1 MAKKWYV
8 KELSKLT
15 GVSVRTLHH
24 YDNVNLLKPSERLEN
39 GYRKYSEEDLLKLQ
53 QIIALKSFGFKLM
66 HIRNILLKNI
76 SLIDNLKNQT
86 IFLKGKAKSLYTTSK
101 DDRLVMHFSDDTS
114 AFDGKKKEALLGK
127 GAVNNQFNAFIMD
140 HLQNNGIE
148 THHIEVLNNNDSLV
162 WNLNMF
168 PVECVIRNRASGS
181 ICRRLGTEDG
191 LILESPLFEFF
202 LKDDDLGDP
211 LINDEHIIS
220 FGWATKDQ
228 IDEMKKLTYKVNSV
242 LKELFINSGLI
253 LVDFKVEFGVNG
265 NGTILLAD
273 EFTPDGCRLWDS
285 ETLKK
290 MDKDRFRQGLGDVVE
305 SYHQVADRLGMN
317 IIVD

>member
-1 MAKKWYV
+1 MEKI
-8 KELSKLT
+8 KELT
-15 GVSVRTLHH
+15 
-24 YDNVNLLKPSERLEN
+24 
-39 GYRKYSEEDLLKLQ
+39 
-53 QIIALKSFGFKLM
+53 
-66 HIRNILLKNI
+66 
-76 SLIDNLKNQT
+76 
-86 IFLKGKAKSLYTTSK
+86 KGKAKSLFTTTNEEQ
-101 DDRLVMHFSDDTS
+101 LIMHFSDDTS

-140 HLQNNGIE
+140 HLEKSGVE
-148 THHIEVLNNNDSLV
+148 THHIQIINNNDSLV
-162 WNLNMF
+162 KKLSMF
-168 PVECVIRNRASGS
+168 PIECVIRNRASGS

-191 LILESPLFEFF
+191 LVLESPLFEFF

-220 FGWATKDQ
+220 FKWATKDQ
-228 IDEMKKLTYKVNSV
+228 IDDMKKLTYKVNAILSD
-242 LKELFINSGLI
+242 LFINSGLI
-253 LVDFKVEFGVNG
+253 LVDFKVEFGVCSNG
-265 NGTILLAD
+265 RILLAD

>member
-1 MAKKWYV
+1 MEKI
-8 KELSKLT
+8 KEIT
-15 GVSVRTLHH
+15 
-24 YDNVNLLKPSERLEN
+24 
-39 GYRKYSEEDLLKLQ
+39 
-53 QIIALKSFGFKLM
+53 
-66 HIRNILLKNI
+66 
-76 SLIDNLKNQT
+76 
-86 IFLKGKAKSLYTTSK
+86 KGKAKSLFTTSN
-101 DDRLVMHFSDDTS
+101 DNQLVMHFSDDTS

-127 GAVNNQFNAFIMD
+127 GAVNNQFNAFIME
-140 HLQNNGIE
+140 HLEKNGVE
-148 THHIEVLNNNDSLV
+148 THHIQVLNNNDSLV
-162 WNLNMF
+162 YKLDMF
-168 PVECVIRNRASGS
+168 PIECVIRNRASGS

-191 LILESPLFEFF
+191 LILENPLFEFF

-220 FGWATKDQ
+220 FGWANKDQ
-228 IDEMKKLTYKVNSV
+228 IEKMKELTYKVNTV
-242 LKELFINSGLI
+242 LKELFINSNLI
-253 LVDFKVEFGVNG
+253 LVDFKVEFGVCSQG
-265 NGTILLAD
+265 KILLAD

>member
-1 MAKKWYV
+1 MEKI
-8 KELSKLT
+8 KEIT
-15 GVSVRTLHH
+15 
-24 YDNVNLLKPSERLEN
+24 
-39 GYRKYSEEDLLKLQ
+39 
-53 QIIALKSFGFKLM
+53 
-66 HIRNILLKNI
+66 
-76 SLIDNLKNQT
+76 
-86 IFLKGKAKSLYTTSK
+86 KGKAKSLFTTSN
-101 DDRLVMHFSDDTS
+101 DNHLVMHFSDDTS

-127 GAVNNQFNAFIMD
+127 GTVNNQFNAFIMD
-140 HLQNNGIE
+140 HLEKNGVE

-162 WNLNMF
+162 HKLDMF
-168 PVECVIRNRASGS
+168 PIECVIRNRASGS
-181 ICRRLGTEDG
+181 ICRRLGTKDG
-191 LILESPLFEFF
+191 LILENPLFEFF

-220 FGWATKDQ
+220 FGWANKEQ
-228 IDEMKKLTYKVNSV
+228 ILQMKELTYKVNTI
-242 LKELFINSGLI
+242 LKELFINSNLI
-253 LVDFKVEFGVNG
+253 LVDFKVEFGVSADG
-265 NGTILLAD
+265 KILLAD

>member
-1 MAKKWYV
+1 MEKI
-8 KELSKLT
+8 KELT
-15 GVSVRTLHH
+15 
-24 YDNVNLLKPSERLEN
+24 
-39 GYRKYSEEDLLKLQ
+39 
-53 QIIALKSFGFKLM
+53 
-66 HIRNILLKNI
+66 
-76 SLIDNLKNQT
+76 
-86 IFLKGKAKSLYTTSK
+86 KGKAKSLFTTSD

-127 GAVNNQFNAFIMD
+127 GAVNNQFNAFIMA
-140 HLQNNGIE
+140 HLENNGVA
-148 THHIEVLNNNDSLV
+148 THHVGVLNNNDSLV
-162 WNLNMF
+162 WNLKMF
-168 PVECVIRNRASGS
+168 PIECIIRNRASGS

-191 LILESPLFEFF
+191 LVLESPLFEFF

-220 FGWATKDQ
+220 FGWATKEQ
-228 IDEMKKLTYKVNSV
+228 IDEMKALTYKVNTILS
-242 LKELFINSGLI
+242 ELFINSGLI
-253 LVDFKVEFGVNG
+253 LVDFKVEFGVSSQG
-265 NGTILLAD
+265 NILLAD

>member
-1 MAKKWYV
+1 MEKI
-8 KELSKLT
+8 KEIT
-15 GVSVRTLHH
+15 
-24 YDNVNLLKPSERLEN
+24 
-39 GYRKYSEEDLLKLQ
+39 
-53 QIIALKSFGFKLM
+53 
-66 HIRNILLKNI
+66 
-76 SLIDNLKNQT
+76 
-86 IFLKGKAKSLYTTSK
+86 KGKAKSLFTTSN
-101 DDRLVMHFSDDTS
+101 DNQLVMHFSDDTS

-140 HLQNNGIE
+140 HLEKNGVE

-162 WNLNMF
+162 HKLDMF
-168 PVECVIRNRASGS
+168 PIECVIRNRASGS

-191 LILESPLFEFF
+191 LILKNPLFEFF

-220 FGWATKDQ
+220 FGWANKDQ
-228 IDEMKKLTYKVNSV
+228 IEKMKELTYKVNTV
-242 LKELFINSGLI
+242 LKELFINSNLI
-253 LVDFKVEFGVNG
+253 LVDFKVEFGVCSQG
-265 NGTILLAD
+265 RILLAD

>member
-1 MAKKWYV
+1 MEKI
-8 KELSKLT
+8 KEIT
-15 GVSVRTLHH
+15 
-24 YDNVNLLKPSERLEN
+24 
-39 GYRKYSEEDLLKLQ
+39 
-53 QIIALKSFGFKLM
+53 
-66 HIRNILLKNI
+66 
-76 SLIDNLKNQT
+76 
-86 IFLKGKAKSLYTTSK
+86 KGKAKSLFTTSN
-101 DDRLVMHFSDDTS
+101 DNQLVMHFSDDTS

-127 GAVNNQFNAFIMD
+127 GSVNNQFNAFIMD
-140 HLQNNGIE
+140 HLEKSGVE

-162 WNLNMF
+162 HKLDMF
-168 PVECVIRNRASGS
+168 PIECVIRNRASGS

-191 LILESPLFEFF
+191 LILENPLFEFF

-220 FGWATKDQ
+220 FGWANKEQ
-228 IDEMKKLTYKVNSV
+228 ILQMKELTYKVNTI
-242 LKELFINSGLI
+242 LKELFINSNLI
-253 LVDFKVEFGVNG
+253 LVDFKVEFGVSADG
-265 NGTILLAD
+265 KILLAD

>member
-1 MAKKWYV
+1 MDKI
-8 KELSKLT
+8 KEIT
-15 GVSVRTLHH
+15 
-24 YDNVNLLKPSERLEN
+24 
-39 GYRKYSEEDLLKLQ
+39 
-53 QIIALKSFGFKLM
+53 
-66 HIRNILLKNI
+66 
-76 SLIDNLKNQT
+76 
-86 IFLKGKAKSLYTTSK
+86 KGKAKSLYTTSK

-168 PVECVIRNRASGS
+168 PIECVIRNRASGS

-253 LVDFKVEFGVNG
+253 LVDFKVEFDVNG

>member
-1 MAKKWYV
+1 MEKI
-8 KELSKLT
+8 KEIT
-15 GVSVRTLHH
+15 
-24 YDNVNLLKPSERLEN
+24 
-39 GYRKYSEEDLLKLQ
+39 
-53 QIIALKSFGFKLM
+53 
-66 HIRNILLKNI
+66 
-76 SLIDNLKNQT
+76 
-86 IFLKGKAKSLYTTSK
+86 KGKAKSLFTTS
-101 DDRLVMHFSDDTS
+101 DDDQLVMHFSDDTS

-140 HLQNNGIE
+140 HL
-148 THHIEVLNNNDSLV
+148 VYKLD
-162 WNLNMF
+162 MF
-168 PVECVIRNRASGS
+168 PIECVIRNRASGS

-191 LILESPLFEFF
+191 LVLENPLFEFF

-220 FGWATKDQ
+220 FGWANKDQ
-228 IDEMKKLTYKVNSV
+228 IEKMKELTYKVNTV
-242 LKELFINSGLI
+242 LKELFINSNLI
-253 LVDFKVEFGVNG
+253 LVDFKVEFGVCSHG
-265 NGTILLAD
+265 KILLAD

>member
-1 MAKKWYV
+1 MEKI
-8 KELSKLT
+8 KEIT
-15 GVSVRTLHH
+15 
-24 YDNVNLLKPSERLEN
+24 
-39 GYRKYSEEDLLKLQ
+39 
-53 QIIALKSFGFKLM
+53 
-66 HIRNILLKNI
+66 
-76 SLIDNLKNQT
+76 
-86 IFLKGKAKSLYTTSK
+86 KGKAKSLFTTS
-101 DDRLVMHFSDDTS
+101 DDNQLVMHFSDDTS

-127 GAVNNQFNAFIMD
+127 GTVNNQFNAFIMD
-140 HLQNNGIE
+140 HLEKNGVE

-162 WNLNMF
+162 HKLDMF
-168 PVECVIRNRASGS
+168 PIECVIRNRASGS

-191 LILESPLFEFF
+191 LILENPLFEFF

-220 FGWATKDQ
+220 FGWANKEQ
-228 IDEMKKLTYKVNSV
+228 IIQMKELTYKVNTI
-242 LKELFINSGLI
+242 LRELFINSNLI
-253 LVDFKVEFGVNG
+253 LVDFKVEFGVSAEG
-265 NGTILLAD
+265 KILLAD

-290 MDKDRFRQGLGDVVE
+290 MDKDRFREGLGDVVE

>member
-1 MAKKWYV
+1 MEKI
-8 KELSKLT
+8 KEIT
-15 GVSVRTLHH
+15 
-24 YDNVNLLKPSERLEN
+24 
-39 GYRKYSEEDLLKLQ
+39 
-53 QIIALKSFGFKLM
+53 
-66 HIRNILLKNI
+66 
-76 SLIDNLKNQT
+76 
-86 IFLKGKAKSLYTTSK
+86 KGKAKSLFTTSN
-101 DDRLVMHFSDDTS
+101 DNQLVMHFSDDTS

-127 GAVNNQFNAFIMD
+127 GTVNNQFNAFIMD
-140 HLQNNGIE
+140 HLEKNGVE

-162 WNLNMF
+162 HKLDMF
-168 PVECVIRNRASGS
+168 PIECVIRNRASGS

-191 LILESPLFEFF
+191 LILENPLFEFF

-220 FGWATKDQ
+220 FGWANKEQ
-228 IDEMKKLTYKVNSV
+228 ILQMKELTYKVNTI
-242 LKELFINSGLI
+242 LKELFINSKLI
-253 LVDFKVEFGVNG
+253 LVDFKVEFGVSAEG
-265 NGTILLAD
+265 KILLAD

-290 MDKDRFRQGLGDVVE
+290 MDKDRFRQGLGGVVE